1 MAEMNTLKK
10 KMQSLSAPYKL
21 TDVYLKYGELK
32 RDKPSPSTFWR
43 AEVRYVQKYQYA
55 RI

>member
-1 MAEMNTLKK
+1 MTEKNNLKK
-10 KMQSLSAPYKL
+10 KMQALSSPYKL
-21 TDVYLKYGELK
+21 TDVYLKYGDLK
-32 RDKPSPSTFWR
+32 QDKFSPSTFWR